1 MTVASMTGFARSDG
15 STGGLTWHWEVKSVN
30 GRGLDVRLRLP
41 PGFEDLEPKIRELC
55 AGKLTR
61 GSIAVLLN
69 VKREA
74 GVTSIRLNEE
84 VLGQVLDAAE
94 RLRARAPGASYSV
107 EGLIQI
113 RGVLDYAEAEETDGE
128 RQQRNQAI
136 LAGFAAALD
145 GVVEMRRQE
154 GARLVGLI
162 RDHVARIVHL
172 VETVEASP
180 LRQPEVIRERLRAL
194 VARLTDA
201 TPALDPD
208 RLYQEAMLLADKADI
223 EEEVQRLRAH
233 CEAATELLAAREPVG
248 RRLDFL
254 AQEFNREA
262 NTLCSKSTSAE
273 VTRVGLELKSV
284 IDQLREQVQNVE

>member
-107 EGLIQI
+107 EGLLQI

-208 RLYQEAMLLADKADI
+208 RLYQEAVLLASRADI
-223 EEEVQRLRAH
+223 REELDRLHAH
-233 CEAATELLAAREPVG
+233 ARAATELLQKGGAIG

-254 AQEFNREA
+254 AQELGRES
-262 NTLCSKSTSAE
+262 NTLCAKSNDAALTAI
-273 VTRVGLELKSV
+273 GLEMKV
-284 IDQLREQVQNVE
+284 EVEQFREQVQNIE